1 MHKQVNILPF
11 ANEQMS
17 RAMSS
22 VLAQPIAVNIGIKD
36 CLALLS
42 SSTPEAWEIKQE
54 VHTFYPKT
62 TLDIGGVFLC
72 VLFLHLVKA

>member
-1 MHKQVNILPF
+1 MHEQVNILPF
-11 ANEQMS
+11 ANEQSYEQLSAGSAYS
-17 RAMSS
+17 REHWNQRLPGS
-22 VLAQPIAVNIGIKD
+22 V
-36 CLALLS
+36 LS
-42 SSTPEAWEIKQE
+42 SSTPEAWEIKQA